1 MTARGHFLR
10 SILPTGFSLP
20 ALPALAVP
28 SLAVLSLAV
37 STLLSSGCSEALYP
51 PRPQSLPGPA
61 LAEPPH
67 SRVNLHVSLTQD
79 GMSKLIESE
88 VPSSGE
94 VPFHFLGQRRLEW
107 RRTPIELRFNQ
118 AAGTIGVRATIQGTA
133 ALPATTAHFTINLY
147 AEAQP
152 VLSSDYIAQLQ
163 VPQVQVTSDDRLL
176 RAAEWSGGAL
186 SMIKDQIE
194 KQLRDLR
201 IDLRPVLAQSYL
213 KLAKP
218 LPFKVGDAEA
228 CVRLGLQT
236 IEAGPTVLAGG
247 IEKDLSVVVAPSVT
261 LPCTNEQGS
270 AVGAQTLPPLH
281 NVASVPSGPF
291 EVIIPVAATYPELQ
305 KAMKQAFTGGKL
317 SFSTEFP
324 DLYLEKPEVYA
335 SGGQVVV
342 KLHLNGFVKKGLTL
356 ALSGDLYM
364 TGHPQVRDNELEF
377 PDMEPTIETKSALL
391 KLKTALDSD
400 GMRKQVRQALR
411 LDIGARLQAV
421 RDKLSKDLMV
431 RHQVST
437 RGPEACV
444 KASVGRVEV
453 TNVFAHDAYLR
464 MYVKVAAQSAAYLPC
479 P

>member
-1 MTARGHFLR
+1 MKARGLFLR
-10 SILPTGFSLP
+10 SILP
-20 ALPALAVP
+20 
-28 SLAVLSLAV
+28 VLTTFSLAV
-37 STLLSSGCSEALYP
+37 STLLSAGCSEALYP

-88 VPSSGE
+88 VPTSGE
-94 VPFHFLGQRRLEW
+94 VPFHLLGPRRLQW

-118 AAGTIGVRATIQGTA
+118 AAGTIAVRATIQGTA
-133 ALPATTAHFTINLY
+133 ALPATTANFTINLY

-194 KQLRDLR
+194 KQLRELR

-218 LPFKVGDAEA
+218 LPFKVGDADA

-247 IEKDLSVVVAPSVT
+247 IEKDLSVVVAPPVT

-270 AVGAQTLPPLH
+270 AVGAQSLPPLH
-281 NVASVPSGPF
+281 NVASIPSGPF
-291 EVIIPVAATYPELQ
+291 EVIVPVAATYPELQ
-305 KAMKQAFTGGKL
+305 KAMKQAFTNGKL
-317 SFSTEFP
+317 NFSTEFP

-342 KLHLNGFVKKGLTL
+342 KLHLNGFVKKGFTV

-391 KLKTALDSD
+391 KLKTALDSS
-400 GMRKQVRQALR
+400 GMRNQVRQALR

-431 RHQVST
+431 RHQVSA